1 MSDFSKAFGSLGSLM
16 GSTAAGAVGNIA
28 SGAANALFGGIQ
40 ARRNWK
46 YKKKEMELQQ
56 KYNLENMQ
64 KQFDY
69 QQEAWNREN
78 RYNDPRNA
86 SARWRLAGISPNAVF
101 GNSPGGAGVA
111 GSAGTPDVSN
121 PSAGGNVDTSAYHPT
136 LTPVEMMRAQNEKK
150 VADSQADLNKALA
163 DKARGDTKDPG
174 ITKQQQKLDFD
185 WSLVKKQR
193 EEVQKSVDEINS
205 EYQRAINEADL
216 QIKQQILFETM
227 AKIDKLLADK
237 EVSEEMKL
245 NLKEQRNLI
254 KEQRNLIQAQVDTEK
269 SKQRSLD
276 ADAEYK
282 DAIRETENLLR
293 SGKHKLQTREIMKVV
308 YETFGQ
314 DLSNARQIEE
324 IARLMTATDR
334 PSSIPAYLDKI
345 AEQIGGS
352 DQDAKWEAKARL
364 SKNLRKLLKSYD
376 D

>member
-46 YKKKEMELQQ
+46 YKKKEMALQQ
-56 KYNLENMQ
+56 KYNLENMK

-136 LTPVEMMRAQNEKK
+136 LTPVEMMRVQNEKK

-163 DKARGDTKDPG
+163 DKARGDTKDPDV
-174 ITKQQQKLDFD
+174 TKRSQ
-185 WSLVKKQR
+185 LVQLSRDEIAKET
-193 EEVQKSVDEINS
+193 EEVQRDILKIQKDFTEAKESNDVAI
-205 EYQRAINEADL
+205 QRAKYLEIIANC
-216 QIKQQILFETM
+216 
-227 AKIDKLLADK
+227 DKLLADK
-237 EVSEEMKL
+237 NVSEEMKEK
-245 NLKEQRNLI
+245 LKADKELAQEMVNTEKAKQRNLDS
-254 KEQRNLIQAQVDTEK
+254 QT
-269 SKQRSLD
+269 
-276 ADAEYK
+276 
-282 DAIRETENLLR
+282 ETEN
-293 SGKHKLQTREIMKVV
+293 QTREGRKSLTNAQAKEALSRAGLNDLARDRDSYEFFLRLVNADDVNSPAQAVSKFVRMFKSRFNRDLADYQKVA
-308 YETFGQ
+308 
-314 DLSNARQIEE
+314 LS
-324 IARLMTATDR
+324 D
-334 PSSIPAYLDKI
+334 YLEKI
-345 AEQIGGS
+345 WSGEMP
-352 DQDAKWEAKARL
+352 
-364 SKNLRKLLKSYD
+364 
-376 D
+376 

>member
-46 YKKKEMELQQ
+46 YKQKEMALEQ

-136 LTPVEMMRAQNEKK
+136 LTPVEMMRAQNERKI
-150 VADSQADLNKALA
+150 ANSQADLNNALA
-163 DKARGDTKDPG
+163 DKARGDTKNPDV
-174 ITKQQQKLDFD
+174 TKRSQ
-185 WSLVKKQR
+185 LVQLSRDEIAKET
-193 EEVQKSVDEINS
+193 EEVQRDILKIQKTFAAAKEANDVAI
-205 EYQRAINEADL
+205 QRAKFLEIIANCN
-216 QIKQQILFETM
+216 
-227 AKIDKLLADK
+227 KLLADK
-237 EVSEEMKL
+237 KVSEEMKEKL
-245 NLKEQRNLI
+245 EADKKL
-254 KEQRNLIQAQVDTEK
+254 AQEMVDTEK
-269 SKQRSLD
+269 AKQRNLD
-276 ADAEYK
+276 SQT
-282 DAIRETENLLR
+282 ETENQIREGRKSLTNAQAKEALSRAGLNELARDRDSYEFFLR
-293 SGKHKLQTREIMKVV
+293 LVNADDVNSPAQGVSKFVRMFKSRFNRDLADYQKAALSDYLEKIWSGEK
-308 YETFGQ
+308 
-314 DLSNARQIEE
+314 
-324 IARLMTATDR
+324 
-334 PSSIPAYLDKI
+334 P
-345 AEQIGGS
+345 
-352 DQDAKWEAKARL
+352 
-364 SKNLRKLLKSYD
+364 
-376 D
+376 